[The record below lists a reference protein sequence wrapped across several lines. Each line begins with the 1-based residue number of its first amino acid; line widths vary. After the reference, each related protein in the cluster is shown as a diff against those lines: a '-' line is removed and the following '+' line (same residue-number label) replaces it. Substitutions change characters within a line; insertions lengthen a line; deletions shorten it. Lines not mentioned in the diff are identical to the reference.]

1 MGLPNV
7 NMLPNVNIMQA
18 NLPNVDC
25 KKPLSTLGKQ
35 LFTINI
41 RQVYLPNVNIRHIE
55 MFLIWTRV
63 CRCNILS
70 IFVFKPFFGTTTYE
84 TNKTQ
89 I

>member
-41 RQVYLPNVNIRHIE
+41 RQVYLPNVNIRQQ
-55 MFLIWTRV
+55 LTLGV
-63 CRCNILS
+63 
-70 IFVFKPFFGTTTYE
+70 TY
-84 TNKTQ
+84 
-89 I
+89 IYMCIHFMG

>member
-41 RQVYLPNVNIRHIE
+41 RQVYLPNVNIRQQLTLGVTDILTFSSQ
-55 MFLIWTRV
+55 FLVQFCLFVIIQKI
-63 CRCNILS
+63 IL
-70 IFVFKPFFGTTTYE
+70 INRF
-84 TNKTQ
+84 
-89 I
+89 

>member
-18 NLPNVDC
+18 NLPDVDC

-41 RQVYLPNVNIRHIE
+41 RQVYLPNVNIRQQLTLGVTYIY
-55 MFLIWTRV
+55 MYIYMLRLMLIVT
-63 CRCNILS
+63 
-70 IFVFKPFFGTTTYE
+70 
-84 TNKTQ
+84 
-89 I
+89 

>member
-7 NMLPNVNIMQA
+7 NMLPNFNIMQA

-41 RQVYLPNVNIRHIE
+41 RQVYLPNVNIRQQ
-55 MFLIWTRV
+55 LTLGV
-63 CRCNILS
+63 
-70 IFVFKPFFGTTTYE
+70 TY
-84 TNKTQ
+84 TYNF
-89 I
+89 

>member
-41 RQVYLPNVNIRHIE
+41 RQVYLPNVNIRQQLTLGVTYIYIYIH
-55 MFLIWTRV
+55 
-63 CRCNILS
+63 NIYFIYL
-70 IFVFKPFFGTTTYE
+70 
-84 TNKTQ
+84 
-89 I
+89 

>member
-35 LFTINI
+35 LFTIKI
-41 RQVYLPNVNIRHIE
+41 RQVYLPNVNIRQQ
-55 MFLIWTRV
+55 LTLGVTTIWLTGGM
-63 CRCNILS
+63 
-70 IFVFKPFFGTTTYE
+70 P
-84 TNKTQ
+84 
-89 I
+89 

>member
-41 RQVYLPNVNIRHIE
+41 RQVNLPNVNTMQVYLPNVDNGLLQSTLGKFLLNVNIRQAH
-55 MFLIWTRV
+55 FA
-63 CRCNILS
+63 
-70 IFVFKPFFGTTTYE
+70 
-84 TNKTQ
+84 
-89 I
+89 